1 MTKQELIKQ
10 FNLLENSFLELSVE
24 LKSFIS
30 NLYTEQIEMIE
41 RMNKLDDQI
50 EELKNG

>member
-1 MTKQELIKQ
+1 MPKQELIKQ

-30 NLYTEQIEMIE
+30 NLYTEQIEIFE
-41 RMNKLDDQI
+41 KINDLEDQI
-50 EELKNG
+50 KELKNG